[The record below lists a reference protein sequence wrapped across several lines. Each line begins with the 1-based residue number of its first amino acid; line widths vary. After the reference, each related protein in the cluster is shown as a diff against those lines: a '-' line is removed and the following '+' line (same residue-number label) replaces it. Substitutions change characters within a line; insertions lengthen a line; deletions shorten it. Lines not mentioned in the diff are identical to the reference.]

1 MNATRVL
8 IVPGWRNSE
17 PAHWQS
23 LWADRLPDTHRVEQG
38 DWLFPRRQDW
48 VDRLAQDVLAC
59 ASRGERVVLVAHSL
73 GCIAVAHLPPEAAA
87 LVSAALLVAPAD
99 PERRAQLADFAPVP
113 CQRLPYPSILVA
125 SSNDPF
131 CPVRLA
137 GAYARAWGSEF
148 LRLENAGHINVAAGF
163 GEWPQGLQLLAR
175 LGVSVDPAEW
185 LRRAA

>member
-1 MNATRVL
+1 MRPDRIL
-8 IVPGWRNSE
+8 IVPGWRGSE
-17 PAHWQS
+17 PGHWQS
-23 LWADRLPDTHRVEQG
+23 LWEARLPGAHRVDQG
-38 DWLFPRRQDW
+38 DWLFPRRREW
-48 VDRLAQDVLAC
+48 GERLADAIL

-87 LVSAALLVAPAD
+87 HVSAALLVAPAD

-113 CQRLPYPSILVA
+113 YQRLPYRSTLVA
-125 SSNDPF
+125 SSNDPY

-148 LRLENAGHINVAAGF
+148 VRLEDAGHINVAAGF
-163 GEWPQGLQLLAR
+163 GEWPLGLRLLAQ
-175 LGVSVDPAEW
+175 LGVAMDPAEW

>member
-1 MNATRVL
+1 MNAARIL

-17 PAHWQS
+17 PEHWQS
-23 LWADRLPDTHRVEQG
+23 LWADRLPNTRRVEQG

-48 VDRLAQDVLAC
+48 VDRLVDEIL

-73 GCIAVAHLPPEAAA
+73 GCMATVHLPPEAAA
-87 LVSAALLVAPAD
+87 RVSAALLVAPAD

-113 CQRLPYPSILVA
+113 HQRLPYRSILAA
-125 SSNDPF
+125 SSNDPY

-148 LRLENAGHINVAAGF
+148 LRLENAGHINVASGF
-163 GEWPQGLQLLAR
+163 GEWPQGLQLLAQ
-175 LGVSVDPAEW
+175 LGVDVDPAEL